1 MWKRS
6 RAPGFSAPW
15 NSANWPISIRRLTRL
30 NRLTASLGRGVPL
43 ERGLQID
50 GVALLVQ
57 VLADEAFVPDQQTGD
72 QSEPVPDH
80 QPLIDIRRRQREG
93 DDLVAQIGHDMAVEA
108 KIMLLLAGAKP

>member
-57 VLADEAFVPDQQTGD
+57 VLADEAIVPDQQACD
-72 QSEPVPDH
+72 PSEPVPDD
-80 QPLIDIRRRQREG
+80 QSLIDVRRHQCEDGCGRAIARRPLASRPSRRRRFR
-93 DDLVAQIGHDMAVEA
+93 LS
-108 KIMLLLAGAKP
+108 